1 MMVRTRHLNIACL
14 RPARSAVGYLKG
26 ILEGHCVMTNHF
38 HLVVRTPEGNLSY
51 GMKCHRFRKVHG
63 KLFQGRFKSLIVEG
77 DGYLGALQHYVHLNP
92 VSAGMCGSPMCSN
105 VWIASK
111 LNMGA
116 PQSVSILT
124 SRFKQQQKQRKDIA
138 YYEFIQNITK

>member
-1 MMVRTRHLNIACL
+1 LPGCAAALRAFESGARRDVWVADVLKRHTA
-14 RPARSAVGYLKG
+14 A
-26 ILEGHCVMTNHF
+26 T
-38 HLVVRTPEGNLSY
+38 
-51 GMKCHRFRKVHG
+51 
-63 KLFQGRFKSLIVEG
+63 
-77 DGYLGALQHYVHLNP
+77 
-92 VSAGMCGSPMCSN
+92 N

-124 SRFKQQQKQRKDIA
+124 SGFKQQQKQKKDIA

>member
-1 MMVRTRHLNIACL
+1 VLKRHTA
-14 RPARSAVGYLKG
+14 A
-26 ILEGHCVMTNHF
+26 T
-38 HLVVRTPEGNLSY
+38 
-51 GMKCHRFRKVHG
+51 
-63 KLFQGRFKSLIVEG
+63 
-77 DGYLGALQHYVHLNP
+77 
-92 VSAGMCGSPMCSN
+92 N